1 MLFNSFPFWVFFITV
16 FTCHWLLPKKFQN
29 IVLII
34 SSYTFYCFWDWR
46 FLSLI
51 VISTITDFVLAQKII
66 QYPSRKRAFLFLSLF
81 INLGILSA
89 FKYFGFFIEQIS
101 YLLSIIG
108 FQNFHKAFEIILPV
122 GISFYTFQTI
132 SYTIDVYNG
141 KIKPINNILEFGL
154 YVSFFPQLVAGP
166 IERANNLLPQFLKRR
181 TLNTHMLKDGFYYI
195 IYGIFLKTVLADN
208 MAIIADGTFLAPY
221 ETLVGGDI
229 IIGVYAFAFQI
240 YGDFAGYSLI
250 AIGLGKTFGIN
261 LKKNFQAPYLAS
273 NPSDF
278 WRRWHISLSRW
289 LRDYLYI
296 PLGGNKNGNLKMYR
310 NLLLTMILGG
320 LWHGA
325 GWTFIYWGTFHGIL
339 LVLYKHIALCKL
351 NIINKKNILTKIT
364 KVIIMFHL
372 TCISWIFFSDQR
384 L

>member
-66 QYPSRKRAFLFLSLF
+66 QYPSLKRAFLFLSLF

-261 LKKNFQAPYLAS
+261 LKKKLS
-273 NPSDF
+273 ST
-278 WRRWHISLSRW
+278 ISS
-289 LRDYLYI
+289 
-296 PLGGNKNGNLKMYR
+296 K
-310 NLLLTMILGG
+310 
-320 LWHGA
+320 
-325 GWTFIYWGTFHGIL
+325 
-339 LVLYKHIALCKL
+339 
-351 NIINKKNILTKIT
+351 
-364 KVIIMFHL
+364 
-372 TCISWIFFSDQR
+372 
-384 L
+384 

>member
-1 MLFNSFPFWVFFITV
+1 
-16 FTCHWLLPKKFQN
+16 
-29 IVLII
+29 
-34 SSYTFYCFWDWR
+34 
-46 FLSLI
+46 
-51 VISTITDFVLAQKII
+51 
-66 QYPSRKRAFLFLSLF
+66 
-81 INLGILSA
+81 
-89 FKYFGFFIEQIS
+89 
-101 YLLSIIG
+101 
-108 FQNFHKAFEIILPV
+108 
-122 GISFYTFQTI
+122 
-132 SYTIDVYNG
+132 
-141 KIKPINNILEFGL
+141 
-154 YVSFFPQLVAGP
+154 
-166 IERANNLLPQFLKRR
+166 
-181 TLNTHMLKDGFYYI
+181 MLKDGFYYI

-372 TCISWIFFSDQR
+372 TCISWIFFRSETIEQAFYFLKR
-384 L
+384 